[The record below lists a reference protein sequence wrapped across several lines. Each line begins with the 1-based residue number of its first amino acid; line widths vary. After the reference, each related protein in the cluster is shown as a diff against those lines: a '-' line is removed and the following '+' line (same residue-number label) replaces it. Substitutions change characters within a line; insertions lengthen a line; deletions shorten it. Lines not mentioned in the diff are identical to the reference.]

1 MRTNISPADTQAM
14 MTGTRAHATQSAS
27 PDLLLVCLQDPF
39 AGVGN
44 SCSIVRSTVPA
55 ADGTLTHQW
64 LLEAALEL
72 NPPRVFASWAT
83 RGGFVLDLS
92 VTATTLPVSGTWG
105 GTATTLSGSGN
116 CQVLVTRNGD
126 GKLQFSLESGAR
138 HAPEMDMPA
147 PAQQQF
153 LNADVAFELNGKN
166 ALSAGAVA
174 VISNVPWSRLIAGS
188 SAATHGLAFDD
199 KWRHN
204 LAAGD
209 GDALA
214 VGSWAF
220 AVMSPSDYQDLCTSR
235 GWEPYVL

>member
-1 MRTNISPADTQAM
+1 MTTYISPADTQVM
-14 MTGTRAHATQSAS
+14 MTDTSARATLPAT

-44 SCSIVRSTVPA
+44 SCCIVRSTIPA

-64 LLEAALEL
+64 LLESTLEL
-72 NPPRVFASWAT
+72 NPPRFFASWAT
-83 RGGFVLDLS
+83 RDSFVLDLS
-92 VTATTLPVSGTWG
+92 VTGTTLPANGTWG
-105 GTATTLSGSGN
+105 GTATTLSGTRN
-116 CQVLVTRNGD
+116 CRIMVMRNGD
-126 GKLQFSLESGAR
+126 GKLQFSLESGAC
-138 HAPEMDMPA
+138 HAPEMPMPA

-174 VISNVPWSRLIAGS
+174 VISNVPWSHLIAGS

-214 VGSWAF
+214 AGSWAF
-220 AVMSPSDYQDLCTSR
+220 AVMSPQDYQDLCTSR
-235 GWEPYVL
+235 EWEPHVL